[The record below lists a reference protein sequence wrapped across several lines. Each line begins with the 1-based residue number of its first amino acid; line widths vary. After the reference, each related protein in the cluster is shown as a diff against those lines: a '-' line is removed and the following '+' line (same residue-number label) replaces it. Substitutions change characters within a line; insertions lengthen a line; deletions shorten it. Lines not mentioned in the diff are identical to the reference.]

1 MNRKVLGVLVSIVMA
16 ALGTF
21 VILSYVRDADKRA
34 VAGQETVQVLV
45 VSDTIEKGA
54 SPDELAGR
62 VESVLI
68 PAKTQALGSVS
79 NLDDLGDSVT
89 SVDLVPG
96 EQLLSSRFIAA
107 EALESLEA
115 IPVPAGYLQ
124 VTVSLSPERA
134 LGGALRPG
142 DLVAFVAS
150 FDPFDVGAV
159 EPGELVDSNDAAL
172 DGRLSQTKT
181 PNTTHIVLHK
191 ILVTNVQIEKL
202 PTQAE
207 QEDAG
212 NQSLELAPTG
222 NLLVTLA
229 MEAPDIEVAV
239 FTAEHGFVWLAWEPD
254 DAPEAGTRIQHRGI
268 IYR

>member
-1 MNRKVLGVLVSIVMA
+1 MNRKVLGVVASIVMA

-21 VILSYVRDADKRA
+21 VLLTYVKDADKRA
-34 VAGQETVQVLV
+34 VAGQEAVQVLV
-45 VSDTIEKGA
+45 VSDAIEKG
-54 SPDELAGR
+54 STPDQLANR

-68 PAKTQALGSVS
+68 PARTQAVGSIS
-79 NLDDLGDSVT
+79 SLDDLGDSVA

-96 EQLLSSRFIAA
+96 EQVLLSRFIAA
-107 EALESLEA
+107 EALEALQA
-115 IPVPAGYLQ
+115 IAVPAGYLQ

-142 DLVAFVAS
+142 DVVAFVAS
-150 FDPFDVGAV
+150 FEPFDVGAV
-159 EPGELVDSNDAAL
+159 EPGELIDSTDAAL

-181 PNTTHIVLHK
+181 PNTTHIILHK
-191 ILVTNVQIEKL
+191 VLVTNVQIEKL

-212 NQSLELAPTG
+212 DQNLALAPTG

-229 MEAPDIEVAV
+229 MEAPDIESAV
-239 FTAEHGFVWLAWEPD
+239 FTAEHGSVWLAWESE
-254 DAPEAGTRIQHRGI
+254 DASEAGTRIVHRGI
-268 IYR
+268 VYR